1 MKARIQ
7 TVRLLWLA
15 HFVIGFCIICLGI
28 ASNGGARKYIPLNAE
43 SVRPE
48 CSKAYASVYAAS
60 EDNDDALI
68 CCKWTVDYSWS
79 WLTGTYAEALCAST
93 LPLPFAR
100 RLTKWPDAWLLPL
113 VPILLRLIA
122 FQTKR
127 MKGLISERNFEDLQN
142 YTLSSIRRVLFY
154 ILIMNFRGWTLFILF
169 NRAQDAIV
177 THASLDTCWYRR
189 YLPPNK
195 QSDDMCYG
203 RRFDFSDHVVL
214 FFGHMLPVI
223 LFEALTCVVIPFWPR
238 FDKSLINMECNQAKR
253 GNFLWIRRLPSIF
266 ITSAFSISFFYLNL
280 LIFLAAT
287 RTAAYFHTA
296 SEIAVGYLISLLVQI
311 PLGILLWGTSYLGR
325 WDQVRGLLGLPS
337 FDLFTRDD

>member
-122 FQTKR
+122 FP
-127 MKGLISERNFEDLQN
+127 
-142 YTLSSIRRVLFY
+142 
-154 ILIMNFRGWTLFILF
+154 FI
-169 NRAQDAIV
+169 V
-177 THASLDTCWYRR
+177 M
-189 YLPPNK
+189 P
-195 QSDDMCYG
+195 
-203 RRFDFSDHVVL
+203 
-214 FFGHMLPVI
+214 
-223 LFEALTCVVIPFWPR
+223 
-238 FDKSLINMECNQAKR
+238 
-253 GNFLWIRRLPSIF
+253 
-266 ITSAFSISFFYLNL
+266 
-280 LIFLAAT
+280 
-287 RTAAYFHTA
+287 
-296 SEIAVGYLISLLVQI
+296 IAVAL
-311 PLGILLWGTSYLGR
+311 
-325 WDQVRGLLGLPS
+325 
-337 FDLFTRDD
+337 